1 MDQMTLEADELAVLK
16 QKINESGLPRD
27 VAEKVN
33 TQLIRLSRLTG
44 SDYTAEADRITRWIT
59 WLVSLP
65 WDKRAADRLDL
76 TMAKEI
82 LDRNHHGLSE
92 IKERILEYLAVL
104 KLRQKVNSEQLIVN
118 SQKQTARSPIL
129 LLVGLAGTGKTSLA
143 YSIAEA
149 MGRPFARIPFGGLGS
164 ARDLRGQ
171 SRLHDESEP
180 GQIIKAMAQVKVKNP
195 VILLD
200 ELDRVAAETRADVM
214 GVLVEL
220 LDPEQNRAFLDHYLD
235 VPFDLSEVMFIATAN
250 NTGNIATAVLDRLE
264 PLSLPTYS
272 DQDKIAIA
280 AGFLLPQAVSEAGL
294 PEGSL
299 VIDADV
305 LGQIVRPLG
314 YDAGIRTLQRTVAGV
329 TRKVAKQIVTGE
341 KQVVHVTKDNV
352 GEYIE
357 RW

>member
-1 MDQMTLEADELAVLK
+1 MDQMTSEADELSKLS
-16 QKINESGLPRD
+16 QKVKESAIPSD
-27 VAEKVN
+27 VKEKVGI
-33 TQLIRLSRLTG
+33 QLTRLSRLAG
-44 SDYTAEADRITRWIT
+44 RDYTGEMDRTMRWVK
-59 WLVSLP
+59 WLTDLP
-65 WDKRAADRLDL
+65 WEKRAEERLDL
-76 TMAKEI
+76 IKAKEI
-82 LDRNHHGLSE
+82 LDKNHHGLDD
-92 IKERILEYLAVL
+92 IKERILEYLAIL
-104 KLRQKVNSEQLIVN
+104 KLRRESRVK
-118 SQKQTARSPIL
+118 SQEIGFEERKFKAPIL

-149 MGRPFARIPFGGLGS
+149 MGRPFTRIPFGGLGS

-180 GQIIKAMAQVKVKNP
+180 GQIIKAIAQVKVKNP
-195 VILLD
+195 AILLD

-264 PLSLPTYS
+264 PINLPTYS
-272 DQDKIAIA
+272 DSDKVAIA
-280 AGFLLPQAVSEAGL
+280 RGFLLPQALAEAGL

-299 VIDADV
+299 VIDMDV
-305 LGQIVRPLG
+305 WEQIVRPLG
-314 YDAGIRTLQRTVAGV
+314 YDAGIRTLQRTTAGIV
-329 TRKVAKQIVTGE
+329 RKVAKQIVMGE

>member
-1 MDQMTLEADELAVLK
+1 MTSEANELTILK
-16 QKINESGLPRD
+16 QKMDESGLPRD
-27 VAEKVN
+27 VALKVDI
-33 TQLIRLSRLTG
+33 QLTRLSRLTG
-44 SDYTAEADRITRWIT
+44 SEYTAEADGIARWIAC
-59 WLVSLP
+59 LVDLP
-65 WDKRAADRLDL
+65 WNKRAADRLDL
-76 TMAKEI
+76 TVAREI
-82 LDRNHHGLSE
+82 LDKNHHGLND

-104 KLRQKVNSEQLIVN
+104 KLKQVTSDKLQVTSH
-118 SQKQTARSPIL
+118 SQTSRAPIL

-149 MGRPFARIPFGGLGS
+149 MDRPLVRIPFGGLGS

-171 SRLHDESEP
+171 SRLHDEAEP
-180 GQIIKAMAQVKVKNP
+180 GQIIKAMTVAAVKNP

-200 ELDRVAAETRADVM
+200 ELDRVADATRADVM

-220 LDPEQNRAFLDHYLD
+220 LDPTQNRAFLDHYLD

-264 PLSLPTYS
+264 PLSLPTYN

-280 AGFLLPQAVSEAGL
+280 SGFLLPQAISEAGL

-299 VIDADV
+299 AIDTDV
-305 LGQIVRPLG
+305 WEQIVRPLG
-314 YDAGIRTLQRTVAGV
+314 YDAGIRTLQRTISGV
-329 TRKVAKQIVTGE
+329 VRKVAKQIVMGE
-341 KQVVHVTKDNV
+341 KQVVHLTKDNV
-352 GEYIE
+352 REYIE